1 MKAEGKINYKRI
13 NKLESSRRKMKKLET
28 LPKKQKSAQQRLIK
42 HKRIEE
48 ELRKL
53 SRAVE
58 QSPASI
64 VITDT
69 TGAIEYVN
77 SKFIQITGYSL
88 EEVKGKNPRVL
99 KSGEKPA
106 EEYTQLWNA
115 ITSGGEW
122 RGEFHNKK
130 KNGDLYWEFAVIS
143 PITDTHG
150 NITHFLAV
158 KEDITE
164 RKLAE
169 VYGELGREILQIL
182 NEPGEIKDS
191 IQRVLTAL
199 KMRTGFDAV
208 GIRLQDGED
217 FPYFAQKG
225 FSTDF
230 LQTENTLIERGADG
244 GVCRDENCN
253 VNLECTCGLV
263 ISGKTDP
270 ANSLFTRGGS
280 CWTNNSFTLLDIP
293 PDEEP
298 RYHPRN
304 KCIHKGYVSVAL
316 IPIRNK
322 EKIVGLIQLNDRR
335 KGRFTLETVTLLEG
349 IASHIGSALMRKQA
363 EEALKK
369 AAIEREKLIQ
379 ELQYAL
385 DNIKTLQGLIP
396 ICSNCKKIRD
406 DQGFWSQVEGYISQH
421 TDAKFTH
428 GICPDCAKEL
438 YGDFYEQTIN
448 KPK

>member
-1 MKAEGKINYKRI
+1 MKADRKIKTKRI
-13 NKLESSRRKMKKLET
+13 NKLGYDRRKVKKLEPPPT
-28 LPKKQKSAQQRLIK
+28 KHKSAQQRVIK
-42 HKRIEE
+42 SKRIEE

-99 KSGEKPA
+99 KSGETPA
-106 EEYTQLWNA
+106 EEYTQLWST

-143 PITDTHG
+143 PITNTHG
-150 NITHFLAV
+150 NVTHFLAV

-182 NEPGEIKDS
+182 NEPAEIQDS
-191 IQRVLTAL
+191 IQRVLAAL
-199 KMRTGFDAV
+199 KTRTGFDAV

-304 KCIHKGYVSVAL
+304 KCIHKGYASVAL
-316 IPIRNK
+316 VPIRNK

-349 IASHIGSALMRKQA
+349 ISSHIGSALMRKQA

-406 DQGFWSQVEGYISQH
+406 DQGFWNQVEGYISQH

-428 GICPDCAKEL
+428 GICPDCAREL
-438 YGDFYEQTIN
+438 YGDLYEQTIN